1 MTLRKRL
8 GLVTVGGLLLG
19 AAGLVVGRVR
29 TERSTRRRVE
39 DLLAAA
45 ERPAAEHGSVGG
57 LTDLPSP
64 VRRYFDAVLA
74 PEQAPPRTARLH
86 QHGSFLLG
94 DEWRPMTATQHV
106 TVDPPGFVWD
116 ASIHAAPLV
125 RVRVVDAYEGGEG
138 SLRALALGAV
148 PVASAPSNPEMDRG
162 ELLRY
167 LAEGPWLPTAL
178 LPSNGVAWESID
190 ERRAKATIVDG
201 STAASLVFHFDE
213 ADLIERVTAERR
225 YRQEDDDFLP
235 WTGHFGEY
243 EWHDGVR
250 IPTEARVE
258 WETPSGPSPYWRAR
272 VTAVEYDVADRS
284 RHGVPDA

>member
-8 GLVTVGGLLLG
+8 GLVTIGGLLVG
-19 AAGLVVGRVR
+19 AVGLVVGRVR
-29 TERSTRRRVE
+29 TERSTRRRV
-39 DLLAAA
+39 DGLLAAA
-45 ERPAAEHGSVGG
+45 GRPAVELDAVDG
-57 LTDLPSP
+57 LSDLPSP

-74 PEQAPPRTARLH
+74 PERALPRTARLH
-86 QHGSFLLG
+86 QQGSFLLG

-125 RVRVVDAYEGGEG
+125 PVRVVDAYEGGAG
-138 SLRALALGAV
+138 SLRALALGVV
-148 PVASAPSNPEMDRG
+148 PVATAPSNPEMDRS

-167 LAEGPWLPTAL
+167 LAEGPWVPSAL
-178 LPSNGVAWESID
+178 LPSNGVAWEPVD
-190 ERRAKATIVDG
+190 ENRAKATIVDG
-201 STAASLVFHFDE
+201 STAASLVFHFDD
-213 ADLIERVTAERR
+213 AGLVERVTAERR

-250 IPTEARVE
+250 VPTEARVE
-258 WETPSGPSPYWRAR
+258 WETSTGASPYWRAR

-284 RHGVPDA
+284 RRGLPDA